1 MKIKLSSL
9 YDVYFVTNPD
19 EPDGI
24 VLVTRIY
31 TTSEEYAVKM
41 ARQRLVRTLQSIHG
55 NTPELVKVVK
65 LDVAPLIP

>member
-24 VLVTRIY
+24 VLVTRVC
-31 TTSEEYAVKM
+31 TTSDEYAVKI
-41 ARQRLVRTLQSIHG
+41 ARQRLVRTIKCVQDTL
-55 NTPELVKVVK
+55 PELVKVVK
-65 LDVAPLIP
+65 LDVTPLIP